1 MSRNHSRPLS
11 PHLSHWK
18 WGANMLVSI
27 LHRMTGVGLA
37 TVGGLLFAGWF
48 FAAASGEESYACF
61 LGLLT
66 VESGA
71 INIVGAVLGIGLTWA
86 FFTHLFNGLR
96 HFVMDA
102 GAGYELQ
109 TNRRWAIAVVAGGI
123 IATLVLWGWLLW
135 PAIMGLVGGEG

>member
-11 PHLSHWK
+11 PHLTHWR

-27 LHRMTGVGLA
+27 LHRITGVGLA
-37 TVGGLLFAGWF
+37 VVGGILFAGWLL
-48 FAAASGEESYACF
+48 AAASGEASYAWF

-71 INIVGAVLGIGLTWA
+71 INIVGAVFGIGLTWA

-96 HFVMDA
+96 HFVLDT
-102 GAGYELQ
+102 GAGYELR
-109 TNRRWAIAVVAGGI
+109 TNRFWSIMVVTGAIV
-123 IATLVLWGWLLW
+123 ATLALWVWLFW
-135 PAIMGLVGGEG
+135 PAIAALIGGEG